1 MENSKNKKKCYEV
14 TYHFTNGEDK
24 IIVYAVD
31 LDKSKEDFVQFI
43 CCNFVNAADNKFISD
58 EKFENIVN
66 MNHVCFFEV
75 SELTMK
81 KVNENEFMG
90 AFSG

>member
-14 TYHFTNGEDK
+14 TYHFTNGEVK
-24 IIVYAVD
+24 SVVYDVD

-43 CCNFVNAADNKFISD
+43 CYNFGNVTNNKFLSD

-66 MNHVCFFEV
+66 MNYVCFFEV

-81 KVNENEFMG
+81 KVNENEFMD
-90 AFSG
+90 